1 MLRKA
6 ILIVGAVLLTIS
18 VVGVLTGSPGT
29 TAAMIGPAAF
39 GAVLMAAVLV
49 ERYIYK
55 PIGNEPP
62 GPGWDKTAERFADP
76 RSGKDVTV
84 YFNPATGQRRYVAE
98 GTADNRV

>member
-18 VVGVLTGSPGT
+18 VVGVLTGT
-29 TAAMIGPAAF
+29 TGAMIGLGAF
-39 GAVLMAAVLV
+39 GAVLVVAVLV

-55 PIGNEPP
+55 PIGSEPP
-62 GPGWDKTAERFADP
+62 GSGWDKTAERFADP

-98 GTADNRV
+98 GTADNRD

>member
-18 VVGVLTGSPGT
+18 VVGVLTGRTG
-29 TAAMIGPAAF
+29 AMIGPAAF
-39 GAVLMAAVLV
+39 GAVLVVAVLV

>member
-1 MLRKA
+1 MPRKA

-18 VVGVLTGSPGT
+18 VVGVLTGRTG
-29 TAAMIGPAAF
+29 AMIGSAAF
-39 GAVLMAAVLV
+39 GAVLVVAVLV

-84 YFNPATGQRRYVAE
+84 YFNPTTGQRRYVAE